1 MPTIDLGA
9 QDQQLNQ
16 TELPQSSEMPAMPAM
31 DVVANAHWHVCYTK
45 PRQEFRAQENLV
57 AQGFEVFLPTILA
70 ERILR
75 KQLIKRTEP
84 LFARYCFVRGDT
96 NANWALLRSTKG
108 VSHLLRFGSNLEPA
122 TVPTSLVEQLLQMCE
137 EKPAKKVLF
146 RPGQAVRIGSGPFKG
161 MDGFFDQMH
170 TAANGEERALVLLEL
185 LSKTHS
191 IGVPAH
197 ALLAN

>member
-1 MPTIDLGA
+1 MRTRDSLA
-9 QDQQLNQ
+9 QS
-16 TELPQSSEMPAMPAM
+16 ELPEITPEITK
-31 DVVANAHWHVCYTK
+31 DHWHVCFTK

-57 AQGFEVFLPTILA
+57 AQGFEVFLPTILV

-75 KQLIKRTEP
+75 KQLIKRSEP
-84 LFARYCFVRGDT
+84 LFARYCFVRGPRGPAQ
-96 NANWALLRSTKG
+96 ANWALLRSTKG

-122 TVPTSLVEQLLQMCE
+122 TVPASLVEQLLQMCE

-146 RPGQAVRIGSGPFKG
+146 SPGQAVRIGSGPFKG
-161 MDGFFDQMH
+161 MDGFFDRMQ
-170 TAANGEERALVLLEL
+170 TAANGEERAIVLLEL

-191 IGVPAH
+191 IGLPAH